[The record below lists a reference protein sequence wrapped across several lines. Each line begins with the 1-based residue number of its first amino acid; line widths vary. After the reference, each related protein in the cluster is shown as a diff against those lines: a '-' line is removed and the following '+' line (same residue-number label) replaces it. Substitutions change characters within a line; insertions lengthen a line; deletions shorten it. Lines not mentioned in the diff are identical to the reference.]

1 MPDPLV
7 LDTQMHGFDRIT
19 AAFVVKGEQT
29 ALIETGAKSNVETTI
44 SALDSV
50 GVERVDWI
58 LVTHIHLDHAGGAGT
73 LATRF
78 PGATIGVHE
87 VGAPHLIDPSKLW
100 ASAAR
105 IYGERMNQLWGG
117 IDPIDPARIRP
128 LKDGDAVDLGGRA
141 LVAVDTPGHASH
153 HHAFFDPERG
163 DLFAGDALG
172 VLVPDAPVVRPAT
185 PPPEFDLEAA
195 LSSIERV
202 KALRPSA
209 LWLTHYGR
217 HDAAR
222 NRTVVQTCDEAKTA
236 LERWVTWARAARA
249 QGDDGKQVARR
260 MRALVREDLENDL
273 SDDAI
278 ARLEQTTSYELNAS
292 GLVRYLDKKERRN
305 ASG

>member
-7 LDTQMHGFDRIT
+7 LDTQMHGVERIT
-19 AAFVVKGEQT
+19 AAFVVKDEHT
-29 ALIETGAKSNVETTI
+29 ALIETGAKSSVEATI
-44 SALDSV
+44 SALESL
-50 GVERVDWI
+50 GVERVNWI
-58 LVTHIHLDHAGGAGT
+58 LVTHIHLDHAGAAGT
-73 LATRF
+73 LAKRF
-78 PGATIGVHE
+78 PEATIGVHE

-105 IYGERMNQLWGG
+105 IYGERMDQLWGG

-128 LKDGDAVDLGGRA
+128 LKDGDTVDLGGRA

-153 HHAFFDPERG
+153 HHAYFDSERG

-172 VLVPDAPVVRPAT
+172 VLVPDAPVIRPAT
-185 PPPEFDLEAA
+185 PPPEFDLDRA
-195 LSSIERV
+195 LSTIGRV
-202 KALRPSA
+202 KALRPRV

-222 NRTVVQTCDEAKTA
+222 NRSVDQICDEAGA
-236 LERWVTWARAARA
+236 SLERWASWARAARS
-249 QGDDGKQVARR
+249 QGGDTAEVVRR
-260 MRALVREDLENDL
+260 MRALARADLENDL

-278 ARLEQTTSYELNAS
+278 ALLEQTTSYELNTS
-292 GLVRYLDKKERRN
+292 GLVRYLDKSERGN